1 MNTSAKLITH
11 LDGARVPCAG
21 CRHTTRCADEH
32 LACTQYLDAIA
43 ARSSANTNEPPVPT
57 RTVYEHVFVR
67 PLRKDLAG
75 LRTIAPVDR
84 TKDVLRDIEWCQQGL
99 SAEQRHCA
107 HRRNG
112 TTG

>member
-1 MNTSAKLITH
+1 M
-11 LDGARVPCAG
+11 
-21 CRHTTRCADEH
+21 
-32 LACTQYLDAIA
+32 
-43 ARSSANTNEPPVPT
+43 PT
-57 RTVYEHVFVR
+57 RAVYERVFVR

-99 SAEQRHCA
+99 SAEQRHRA